1 MARIK
6 KVTRNKHEGKIIYG
20 DGIVDGIV
28 YLAVAE
34 IPYAEL
40 YTLKQRAKN
49 RSKSIK
55 VNFAKDGVHV
65 EVVVKV
71 HYSQAVSDMAFKI
84 QEIIRHNVEAMTDYH
99 IANVNVV
106 VCGVLFDEKV
116 VVDNSIN
123 NETVLDKTEEDKT
136 QAQDK

>member
-34 IPYAEL
+34 IPKTEL
-40 YTLKQRAKN
+40 YTLKQHAKN
-49 RSKSIK
+49 RSKSID
-55 VNFAKDGVHV
+55 VTFSKDGVHV
-65 EVVVKV
+65 EVTVKV

-99 IANVNVV
+99 IASVNVIV
-106 VCGVLFDEKV
+106 KGVLFDEK
-116 VVDNSIN
+116 NSC
-123 NETVLDKTEEDKT
+123 EPPKTTDAVKEKTEEVKVDSQGK
-136 QAQDK
+136 

>member
-6 KVTRNKHEGKIIYG
+6 KVTRNKHEGKIVYG

-34 IPYAEL
+34 IPNAEL
-40 YTLKQRAKN
+40 YTLKQHGKN
-49 RSKSIK
+49 RSKAIEVTFS
-55 VNFAKDGVHV
+55 KDGVHV
-65 EVVVKV
+65 EVIVKV

-99 IANVNVV
+99 IASVNVIV
-106 VCGVLFDEKV
+106 KGILFDEKSTT
-116 VVDNSIN
+116 DNSKIK
-123 NETVLDKTEEDKT
+123 ETVENKPEEVKSDLQGK
-136 QAQDK
+136 